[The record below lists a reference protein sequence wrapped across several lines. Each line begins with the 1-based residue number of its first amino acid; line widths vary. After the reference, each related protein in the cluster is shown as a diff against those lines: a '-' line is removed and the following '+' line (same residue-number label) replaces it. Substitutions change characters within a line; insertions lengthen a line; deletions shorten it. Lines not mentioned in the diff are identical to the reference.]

1 MKKSVVLVLLVGM
14 LISACGYH
22 LKKAVPLSES
32 LKQSYL
38 QLDSGSPLYRPLS
51 MALGNQGVQLHDDA
65 NDAKSRI
72 VVHDNRLEKVVQS
85 IGVNNRVQEYRLDY
99 QLTFSVFDGDHTL
112 VDRQLLTI
120 SRDYSFDIE
129 QITGGQAEENILR
142 EQMYQDMADMIIR
155 RLPTKNS
162 SLQESGLK
170 K

>member
-1 MKKSVVLVLLVGM
+1 MKKSVGLVLLVCI

-22 LKKAVPLSES
+22 LKKAVPLSDA

-38 QLDSGSPLYRPLS
+38 QLETSSPLYRPLS
-51 MALGNQGVQLHDDA
+51 MALGNQGVQLFEDV

-72 VVHDNRLEKVVQS
+72 IVHENRLEKVVQS

-99 QLTFSVFDGDHTL
+99 KLIFSVIEFDNTV

-155 RLPTKNS
+155 RLPTQNNLHK
-162 SLQESGLK
+162 SGQD
-170 K
+170 